1 MEEPNKKK
9 SDSKKLALKK
19 SVAKTPAKKPIK
31 KVVKKSVKKP
41 IKKTKKKVVK
51 KPIKKVVK
59 PNKNATKIFNI
70 LARKVFQISKRRNLG
85 WKWADVQRWTSK
97 NLFPRYKKYEEIP
110 SGKWAKIDSEIE
122 SILDKPQD
130 EVPTATATTATDE
143 APKEYCFNALKI
155 PTENLEPINW
165 WELADAIS
173 VLDDNLKIAVE
184 FDGILNTGIVKK
196 SELPEMI
203 KVRESFRTAKYES
216 SFLIVFRILVA
227 PDKQDDGGDCSY
239 FVLVTTEDS
248 PQDIMSRTGEV
259 DVFVS
264 KKSLP
269 PKTQKEIEEAQKKS
283 SEAEKR
289 RKEEAKVRA
298 SKKEAKARPRPQQ
311 VEAKTDG
318 KVEVG
323 AEKYNALTKALEIL
337 RLDVKEGLITKKQY
351 QKRQQQLLD
360 KFERGG
366 KI

>member
-9 SDSKKLALKK
+9 PDLKKPALKK
-19 SVAKTPAKKPIK
+19 SVAKTPAKKPTK
-31 KVVKKSVKKP
+31 KVVKKPVKKTKKRVVKKP
-41 IKKTKKKVVK
+41 IKKT
-51 KPIKKVVK
+51 VK

-70 LARKVFQISKRRNLG
+70 LARKAFQVSKRRGLG
-85 WKWADVQRWTSK
+85 WKWADAQKWTSK

-122 SILDKPQD
+122 SILDQPKQAF
-130 EVPTATATTATDE
+130 PTTTPTE

-196 SELPEMI
+196 GELPDMLQI
-203 KVRESFRTAKYES
+203 RELFRAAKYES

-227 PDKQDDGGDCSY
+227 PNKQDDGGDCSY

-259 DVFVS
+259 DVFTS

-269 PKTQKEIEEAQKKS
+269 PKTQKEIEEAQRKS
-283 SEAEKR
+283 AEAEKR

-311 VEAKTDG
+311 VEAKTEG

-337 RLDVKEGLITKKQY
+337 RQDVKEGLITKKQY